1 MIKATSGSFTAYP
14 QNMNNNKRI
23 LTIWQYG
30 IFISFYLLCC
40 RFIFSSF
47 YQSNTSQVI
56 QLSILFF
63 MAVGLILYNLRLAL
77 FCFIAFIPLMSGLQ
91 SLGILKNT
99 CLLSFC
105 FSTMYIA
112 WFPKTVICKKSALRA
127 KSTVSVC
134 IDLLTTIV
142 LLSLANHLLLYPS
155 SIAVPAL
162 LYIPVITHIHD
173 MQAITASFVFLQGCF
188 LFRLLEIEDDTFRAL
203 KSKIIPIFCI
213 QAFTILFFSAL
224 QLAFNVPPRIG
235 TPLTAAFQDSH
246 ALATYSVFLLF
257 FFLIFSSSQ
266 NKFSKAATIAL
277 AFFFLILAVLAY
289 GRSEWAAALLI
300 LLVMLYNKMSI
311 RKYVSL
317 ISLVFVIVLLINIFP
332 QSLAPSSNLYFKR
345 LQSLL
350 LVSQYFSPDNG
361 STAIRFFLWKRAL
374 NSIMQA
380 PITGNG
386 MGAFYKLSPD
396 YMLNDPAFPVSQYPH
411 NYFLHIAAE
420 IGIPGLFIFLLIVFF
435 ALKNGFIE
443 VQAKTLNSLFIKAC
457 LSGLGLYV
465 ITFIIGHHLI
475 LPVHQFLF
483 WFIIAGLVVQSPSK
497 SKPALCLSFTHQI
510 CIVLF
515 FTLLPLTYA
524 FNFIKCAGSSKIY
537 GNYPLERS
545 VPGKPFY
552 WTAKESSDQMVARSN
567 LLMIKGSAYRGNID
581 DRGLFFKLFINDIPV
596 LEHHFY
602 SPQEKAFYCY
612 VPGIANKEIIIKTWV
627 DKTFC
632 PKDIGLNND
641 SRELG
646 IMMSPVAFLV
656 DILPK
661 EGIGFYNW
669 ETGGAPPSSDWPD
682 NVPVRFRWTGLRASM
697 DIENYTDRGFSFF
710 LHAATSKHT
719 AVPRDS

>member
-1 MIKATSGSFTAYP
+1 
-14 QNMNNNKRI
+14 
-23 LTIWQYG
+23 
-30 IFISFYLLCC
+30 
-40 RFIFSSF
+40 
-47 YQSNTSQVI
+47 
-56 QLSILFF
+56 
-63 MAVGLILYNLRLAL
+63 MAAGLILYNLRLAL

-105 FSTMYIA
+105 FSSMYIA

-127 KSTVSVC
+127 KSAVSVC

-257 FFLIFSSSQ
+257 FFLIFSSLQ
-266 NKFSKAATIAL
+266 NKFLKAATIAL
-277 AFFFLILAVLAY
+277 ALFFLILAVLAY

-300 LLVMLYNKMSI
+300 LLVMLYKKMTI

-345 LQSLL
+345 LQNLL
-350 LVSQYFSPDNG
+350 LVSQYFSPDNE

-386 MGAFYKLSPD
+386 MGSFYKPSPD
-396 YMLNDPAFPVSQYPH
+396 YMLQDPAFPVSQYPH

-443 VQAKTLNSLFIKAC
+443 VQAKTHSSPFIKAC

-497 SKPALCLSFTHQI
+497 SKPALCLSFSHQI

-515 FTLLPLTYA
+515 FTLLLLNYA

-567 LLMIKGSAYRGNID
+567 LLMIKGSAHRGNID
-581 DRGLFFKLFINDIPV
+581 NSGLFFKLFINDIPV

-612 VPGIANKEIIIKTWV
+612 MPGIANKEIIIRTWV

-646 IMMSPVAFLV
+646 
-656 DILPK
+656 
-661 EGIGFYNW
+661 
-669 ETGGAPPSSDWPD
+669 D
-682 NVPVRFRWTGLRASM
+682 NDEPC
-697 DIENYTDRGFSFF
+697 FF
-710 LHAATSKHT
+710 FG
-719 AVPRDS
+719 